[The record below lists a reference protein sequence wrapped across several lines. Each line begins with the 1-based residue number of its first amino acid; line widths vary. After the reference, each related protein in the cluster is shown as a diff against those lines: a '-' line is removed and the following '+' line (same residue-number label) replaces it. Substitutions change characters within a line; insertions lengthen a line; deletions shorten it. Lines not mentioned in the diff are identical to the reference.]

1 MTTILVVDD
10 SAVDRRLVAGLLE
23 KTPDF
28 QVEFA
33 ERGEEALDRI
43 RSSPPDLVITD
54 LLMPEFD
61 GLELVRTLRREHPL
75 VPVILMTSRGNEEI
89 ALQALKSGASNY
101 SPKSELSHDLLET
114 VQSVLTVS
122 RRQQGHKRLMEHLR
136 SSSFSFVLDN
146 DVSLIAPLVGLVQ
159 EKMADAELGDEAER
173 LRLGIALEEALT
185 NAIYHGNLE
194 LNSEMRQSDDRMYY
208 NLARQR
214 VKELPY
220 RERRIYVEAH
230 CSSEEVSVMVR
241 DEGQGFDPHGLP
253 DPTEP
258 ENLERA
264 YGRGMLLIRTFMD
277 DVRHNARGNE
287 ITMVKRRSHGESTAD

>member
-10 SAVDRRLVAGLLE
+10 SAVDRRLVGGLL
-23 KTPDF
+23 KQTPEYVVD
-28 QVEFA
+28 FA
-33 ERGEEALDRI
+33 ERGDQALDRI

-54 LLMPEFD
+54 LLIPEFD
-61 GLELVRTLRREHPL
+61 GLELVRTMRREHPL

-89 ALQALKSGASNY
+89 ALRALKAGASSY
-101 SPKSELSHDLLET
+101 SPKSELSHDLLDT
-114 VQSVLTVS
+114 VAGVLSVA
-122 RRQQGHKRLMEHLR
+122 RRQQNHKRLMRHMR
-136 SSSFSFVLDN
+136 SSSFTFVLQN

-159 EKMADAELGDEAER
+159 EKMADAELGDEAVR
-173 LRLGIALEEALT
+173 LRMGIALEEALT

-194 LNSEMRQSDDRMYY
+194 LASEMRQTDDQAYY

-214 VKELPY
+214 IEQLPY
-220 RERRIYVEAH
+220 STRRIYVETR
-230 CSSEEVSVMVR
+230 CTSDEVSVLVR
-241 DEGQGFDPHGLP
+241 DEGKGFDPNSLP

-277 DVRHNARGNE
+277 EVRHNERGNE
-287 ITMVKRRSHGESTAD
+287 ITMLKRRSHGEGSTD

>member
-10 SAVDRRLVAGLLE
+10 SAVDRRLVGGLLKQSPE
-23 KTPDF
+23 YVVD
-28 QVEFA
+28 FA
-33 ERGEEALDRI
+33 ERGDQALDRI

-54 LLMPEFD
+54 LLIPEFD
-61 GLELVRTLRREHPL
+61 GLELVHTMRREYPL

-89 ALQALKSGASNY
+89 ALRALKAGAASY
-101 SPKSELSHDLLET
+101 SPKSELSHDLLDT
-114 VQSVLTVS
+114 VGSVLSVA
-122 RRQQGHKRLMEHLR
+122 RRQQNHKRLMQHMR
-136 SSSFSFVLDN
+136 SSSFTFVLQN

-159 EKMADAELGDEAER
+159 EKMADAELGDEAVR
-173 LRLGIALEEALT
+173 LRMGIALEEALT

-194 LNSEMRQSDDRMYY
+194 LDSEMRQSDDQAYY

-214 VKELPY
+214 IEQLPY
-220 RERRIYVEAH
+220 STRRIYVESR
-230 CSSEEVSVMVR
+230 CTSDEVSVLVR
-241 DEGQGFDPHGLP
+241 DEGKGFDPDSLP

-277 DVRHNARGNE
+277 EVRHNEWGNE
-287 ITMVKRRSHGESTAD
+287 ITMVKRRSHGEGSAD